1 MTQIGAEKQP
11 FANHPGHQGAEKSRC
26 CLILCKFE
34 LRARPSASIE
44 PDRLDE
50 TVLPDR

>member
-11 FANHPGHQGAEKSRC
+11 FENCPGHEGAEKSRC

-34 LRARPSASIE
+34 LRAMPSASIE
-44 PDRLDE
+44 PDRIQE
-50 TVLPDR
+50 TVLSNR